1 MLWQDFAFR
10 NEEDIDRTAAKRRV
24 MAYLRSVFPGQFV
37 ASGSDAGAPPSDRRL
52 AGWVYANARLFAA
65 ERESV
70 FQDSWQFAGHQ
81 AEIPQPGDF
90 LTVDLKFERALV
102 LRDDAGHIRA
112 FRNSCSEAPHIL
124 NTARAGHQS
133 LIQCPVHALQ
143 FDLEGRRRG
152 PRGAADLTALDVR
165 MLGDLI
171 LVRSAERRRS
181 TTGLPDA
188 WAEFTAP
195 PASRPLMPR
204 FGVPAESVIAADW
217 KLVIEQWLEL
227 TTSGGSRDADEHGW
241 SARCYRQILG
251 PSHHSSWQRRY
262 LPPNHRIELRPDGF
276 TILQVL
282 PLSAGRCLLRQH
294 DYTACEADAPARA
307 AQYLA
312 WRLNPYTRPAAIAV
326 AESTQI
332 GLVAFGHE
340 AAAAAQP
347 EPAVAAF
354 RRQLAALMPMM
365 SLARPPNDP

>member
-10 NEEDIDRTAAKRRV
+10 TEAEIDRAAAKHRV
-24 MAYLRSVFPGQFV
+24 MAYLRSIFPGQFV
-37 ASGSDAGAPPSDRRL
+37 ASGRDAGAPVNDRRM

-81 AEIPQPGDF
+81 AEIPVPGDF
-90 LTVDLKFERALV
+90 FTVDLKFERALI
-102 LRDDAGHIRA
+102 LRDETGQVRA

-124 NTARAGHQS
+124 STARAGHES
-133 LIQCPVHALQ
+133 LIRCPVHGLQ
-143 FDLEGRRRG
+143 FDLDGKRRG
-152 PRGAADLTALDVR
+152 TRGTADLTVLDLR
-165 MLGDLI
+165 MIGDLI

-181 TTGLPDA
+181 SGGLLDA
-188 WAEFTAP
+188 WAEFTPP

-204 FGVPAESVIAADW
+204 RESPAETMVAADW

-241 SARCYRQILG
+241 SARCYRQIMG
-251 PSHHSSWQRRY
+251 PSSHGSWQRRY
-262 LPPNHRIELRPDGF
+262 LAPNHRIELRPDGF
-276 TILQVL
+276 TLLQVL
-282 PLSAGRCLLRQH
+282 PVSGGRCLLRQH
-294 DYTACEADAPARA
+294 DYTVCDADAPARV

-332 GLVAFGHE
+332 GIVTFGHE
-340 AAAAAQP
+340 ASATLQP

-365 SLARPPNDP
+365 SLARPPND